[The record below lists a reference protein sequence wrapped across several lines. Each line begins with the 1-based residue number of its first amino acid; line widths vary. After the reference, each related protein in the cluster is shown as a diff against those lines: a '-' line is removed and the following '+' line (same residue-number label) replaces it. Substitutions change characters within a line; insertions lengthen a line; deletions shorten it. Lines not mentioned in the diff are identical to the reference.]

1 MEEAIGHGEA
11 TRAQSRPQPAGS
23 SPRLTL
29 ADEAEDSCTMAERR
43 GEFEEP
49 RLASRTEF

>member
-1 MEEAIGHGEA
+1 MEGAIGHGEA
-11 TRAQSRPQPAGS
+11 IRAQSRPQPEGS

-29 ADEAEDSCTMAERR
+29 ADEAEDSCTAAERQ
-43 GEFEEP
+43 GEFEEL